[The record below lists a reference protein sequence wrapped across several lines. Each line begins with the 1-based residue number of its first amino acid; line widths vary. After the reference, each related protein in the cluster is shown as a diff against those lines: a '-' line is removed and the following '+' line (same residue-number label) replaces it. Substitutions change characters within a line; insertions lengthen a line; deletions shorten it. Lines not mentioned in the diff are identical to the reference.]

1 MGPLRGRLIAAL
13 LLLPTPAMAQVC
25 ATLRPGWAPETGPV
39 SALAEAALVFASFP
53 GLVILALFALCLW
66 RGWWPL
72 CALTALA
79 CVAFA
84 GLLVLGSGS
93 ALRARAVAEG
103 CIGAPWLG
111 VAALVVIAATCLYRL
126 WRRFG

>member
-1 MGPLRGRLIAAL
+1 MGSLRGRLIAAL
-13 LLLPTPAMAQVC
+13 MLPSPAMAQVC
-25 ATLRPGWAPETGPV
+25 GNLRPGWAPTTGPV
-39 SALAEAALVFASFP
+39 SPLAEAALVFASFP

-79 CVAFA
+79 CVIFA

-93 ALRARAVAEG
+93 ALRAQAVAEG
-103 CIGAPWLG
+103 CIGAPWLA
-111 VAALVVIAATCLYRL
+111 VAALALIAAACLYRL